1 MKKSDVSSPLSTVK
15 TGLFYSAAATFLM
28 SSLLSCQSSQDE
40 GVSYEEVNV
49 TEPTKGVISKVK
61 EVRAGEYELIEE
73 QIIDNQADSKFI
85 IENLDGTT
93 KELSVQ
99 EAQAL
104 VKEEDKDS
112 TQVTRRYGNSGFG
125 GLGSMLWWSGM
136 GYMLGRSMSS
146 PGYNGFYRRRDDRSS
161 GYSGGSSGVYRSNP
175 ANANAMRSQLYQ
187 TATTRTVTRPVS
199 TGRSGFFSSS
209 SRSSVSS

>member
-1 MKKSDVSSPLSTVK
+1 MRKSNVATSLSTVK
-15 TGLFYSAAATFLM
+15 TGLFYSAAASLLM
-28 SSLLSCQSSQDE
+28 SSLLGCQASQEE
-40 GVSYEEVNV
+40 GVSYEEVKV
-49 TEPTKGVISKVK
+49 TEPTKGVITKVK
-61 EVRAGEYELIEE
+61 EVKAGEYELVEE
-73 QIIDNQADSKFI
+73 QIIDSKSDSKFI

-93 KELSVQ
+93 KELNLQ

-104 VKEEDKDS
+104 VKPEDKDS
-112 TQVTRRYGNSGFG
+112 TQVNRRYGNSGFG
-125 GLGSMLWWSGM
+125 GLGSMLWWSGI

-146 PGYNGFYRRRDDRSS
+146 PGYNGFYRRRDNNSS
-161 GYSGGSSGVYRSNP
+161 GFTGSPGVYSSNP

-209 SRSSVSS
+209 SRSSSSS

>member
-1 MKKSDVSSPLSTVK
+1 MKKNSVASSLSTVK
-15 TGLFYSAAATFLM
+15 TGLFYSAAA
-28 SSLLSCQSSQDE
+28 SLLMGSLLGCQASQDE

-49 TEPTKGVISKVK
+49 TEPTKGVITKVK
-61 EVRAGEYELIEE
+61 EVKAGEYELIEE
-73 QIIDNQADSKFI
+73 QIIDSKSDSKFI

-93 KELSVQ
+93 KELSLQ

-104 VKEEDKDS
+104 IKEEDKDS
-112 TQVTRRYGNSGFG
+112 TQVAQRYGNSGFG
-125 GLGSMLWWSGM
+125 GLGSMLWWSGI

-146 PGYNGFYRRRDDRSS
+146 PGYNGFYRRRDDRG
-161 GYSGGSSGVYRSNP
+161 GYTGGSSGVYRSNP

-187 TATTRTVTRPVS
+187 TSTTRTVTRPVS

-209 SRSSVSS
+209 SRSSFSS